1 MQRALWEHLGP
12 QAADVPVVR
21 ATWPGYDRVNVQV
34 GLDAWLAE
42 PGRSYQ
48 LSGLTGFHPGP
59 GLADLVQ
66 NEQWRGV
73 RMGSPARDLLPA
85 GPGGVT
91 LACLQCALCLVAD
104 GPRPLALLIQAAG
117 PEITVDAACADS
129 ARARQVIDEIRR
141 LSIERN
147 VFRGHVISFGREVF
161 GRRGQELLSFME
173 RPVVGRE
180 QVILPPDLLERIE
193 RQVVGVARH
202 VSSLRASGQHLKRGV
217 LLYGPPGTGK
227 THTVRYLL
235 GQLPGVTV
243 VVLTGAALD
252 HIAAACSV
260 ARALQPAMVVVE
272 DVDLIA
278 ERRDSR
284 GGQHPLLFQLLNEMD
299 GLGEDADVTFL
310 LTTNRA
316 DLLESALS
324 QRPGRVDHAAEIP
337 FPDAD
342 ARRRLLRLYQHD
354 LVLDLA
360 SPASVIART
369 EGVTASFLKELLRR
383 AALCAAEDATAGD
396 RNDAP
401 GGPLA
406 VRDAHMNAALDE
418 LLDSRN
424 QLTRALLG
432 GHATPPAVALAVMD
446 DEFQTSYQGVTLG
459 VPVLT
464 KDGEQFGILEHVL
477 AVEEEDIFEGIV
489 VWVGGGGWAERKI
502 QRELSMGHQSAAR
515 FLETFRHHQ
524 LRFVEADKVAM
535 ITEGHIRCDLDR
547 SQVASLQPPSGAPVF
562 YANAIDQASPPQ
574 QPYPGRYGNQMYG
587 NMFGRARW
595 RQE

>member
-1 MQRALWEHLGP
+1 METARPAHLESRLELADVGRLARRLVRRAVAAARTEDAPVQRALWEHLGP

-42 PGRSYQ
+42 SARSYR

-85 GPGGVT
+85 GPGGGT

-104 GPRPLALLIQAAG
+104 GPGRVALLIHSAG
-117 PEITVDAACADS
+117 PEITVDVACAD
-129 ARARQVIDEIRR
+129 AGRARQVIDEIRR

-161 GRRGQELLSFME
+161 GPRRQELLSFLD

-202 VSSLRASGQHLKRGV
+202 VSSLRLSGQHLKRGV
-217 LLYGPPGTGK
+217 LLHGPPGTGK

-316 DLLESALS
+316 DLLEPALS

-337 FPDAD
+337 LPDAD

-360 SPASVIART
+360 SPAAVIAQT

-383 AALCAAEDATAGD
+383 AALYAAEAAAGQDSGAGADRDDAT
-396 RNDAP
+396 
-401 GGPLA
+401 GGPLT

-432 GHATPPAVALAVMD
+432 GNAAPPRHAVTP
-446 DEFQTSYQGVTLG
+446 
-459 VPVLT
+459 
-464 KDGEQFGILEHVL
+464 
-477 AVEEEDIFEGIV
+477 
-489 VWVGGGGWAERKI
+489 
-502 QRELSMGHQSAAR
+502 
-515 FLETFRHHQ
+515 
-524 LRFVEADKVAM
+524 
-535 ITEGHIRCDLDR
+535 
-547 SQVASLQPPSGAPVF
+547 
-562 YANAIDQASPPQ
+562 
-574 QPYPGRYGNQMYG
+574 
-587 NMFGRARW
+587 
-595 RQE
+595 

>member
-1 MQRALWEHLGP
+1 
-12 QAADVPVVR
+12 
-21 ATWPGYDRVNVQV
+21 
-34 GLDAWLAE
+34 
-42 PGRSYQ
+42 
-48 LSGLTGFHPGP
+48 
-59 GLADLVQ
+59 
-66 NEQWRGV
+66 
-73 RMGSPARDLLPA
+73 
-85 GPGGVT
+85 
-91 LACLQCALCLVAD
+91 
-104 GPRPLALLIQAAG
+104 
-117 PEITVDAACADS
+117 
-129 ARARQVIDEIRR
+129 
-141 LSIERN
+141 
-147 VFRGHVISFGREVF
+147 
-161 GRRGQELLSFME
+161 
-173 RPVVGRE
+173 
-180 QVILPPDLLERIE
+180 
-193 RQVVGVARH
+193 VARH

-217 LLYGPPGTGK
+217 LLHGPPGTGK

-235 GQLPGVTV
+235 GQLTGVTV

-316 DLLESALS
+316 DLLEPALS

-360 SPASVIART
+360 SPAAVIAQT

-383 AALCAAEDATAGD
+383 AALYAAEDAAGQDPGAAGD
-396 RNDAP
+396 RDDAA
-401 GGPLA
+401 GGPLT

-432 GHATPPAVALAVMD
+432 AHATPP
-446 DEFQTSYQGVTLG
+446 
-459 VPVLT
+459 
-464 KDGEQFGILEHVL
+464 
-477 AVEEEDIFEGIV
+477 
-489 VWVGGGGWAERKI
+489 
-502 QRELSMGHQSAAR
+502 
-515 FLETFRHHQ
+515 RH
-524 LRFVEADKVAM
+524 AD
-535 ITEGHIRCDLDR
+535 T
-547 SQVASLQPPSGAPVF
+547 P
-562 YANAIDQASPPQ
+562 
-574 QPYPGRYGNQMYG
+574 
-587 NMFGRARW
+587 
-595 RQE
+595 